1 MPNTRRVSRLF
12 VRSVA
17 HTPRRATW
25 LLALPAAMLGTACAS
40 AGSKPAAEDMGG
52 SAVQTAVLRSDAVG
66 SARGM
71 NMVNITEV
79 NRTLVAAPPER
90 TFQAL
95 SAAYATLNIPITDIN
110 QQART
115 LGNTAFRTRRRIGD
129 VPTMRALDCGGDS
142 GMPNAETY
150 QLTLTIQSK
159 VVPSDAG
166 GSVILTTVEGT
177 GRNATTS
184 ASSDVRCA
192 SLGALEKRIGE
203 LVKKTLTGD

>member
-1 MPNTRRVSRLF
+1 MPKTFRQTLSRRWCRGHASF
-12 VRSVA
+12 
-17 HTPRRATW
+17 ATW
-25 LLALPAAMLGTACAS
+25 LLVPTTLFTGACAS
-40 AGSKPAAEDMGG
+40 ASASKASTEMGG
-52 SAVQTAVLRSDAVG
+52 SSVQTAVLSNASG

-71 NMVNITEV
+71 NMVSITEV

-90 TFQAL
+90 AFQAL
-95 SAAYATLNIPITDIN
+95 SAAYAALNIPVTDIN

-115 LGNTAFRTRRRIGD
+115 IGNSAFRTRRRVGD
-129 VPTMRALDCGGDS
+129 VPTLRALDCGGDS

-166 GSVILTTVEGT
+166 GSVILTTLEGT
-177 GRNATTS
+177 GRNPTTA
-184 ASSDVRCA
+184 ASNEVRCA

-203 LVKKTLTGD
+203 LVRKTLTGG